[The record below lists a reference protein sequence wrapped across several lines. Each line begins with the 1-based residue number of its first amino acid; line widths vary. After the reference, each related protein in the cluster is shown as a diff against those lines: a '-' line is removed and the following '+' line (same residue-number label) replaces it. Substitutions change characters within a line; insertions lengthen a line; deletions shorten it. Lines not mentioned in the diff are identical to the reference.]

1 MSWGEAI
8 YIISSIEDL
17 LKAKLKCK
25 STASAD
31 EGKTITVTGSTGT
44 YTATLDSNL
53 EAVFT
58 LKGQDTY
65 TVTVTNGSTTE
76 YTTKVYLPN
85 GGYQELEVGLNKNT
99 WQGIQNILNAHLEN
113 DYFTVGDSYPVTL
126 NTGEIVYYRIAAIN
140 HDEAHQLIFEPQ
152 YCLETARQM
161 NASNT
166 NSGGWNACA
175 LRSWLN
181 GSYLAMLP
189 DDLQAVIA
197 ERVFQTSNG
206 SQSSTLQTSSDKI
219 WLPKEYEVLGAVI
232 ATATSEKTSTT
243 SQFPIYAT
251 ADNCMKTYGK
261 SGGSANWWLS
271 SPHISLST
279 GFAFI
284 ASKGTGGGSSV
295 SPASTANGVAP
306 SFQIVATS

>member
-65 TVTVTNGSTTE
+65 TVTVTNEDTIE

-85 GGYQELEVGLNKNT
+85 GGYQEIEVGLNKDT

-140 HDEAHQLIFEPQ
+140 HDASHQLIFEPQ

-161 NASNT
+161 NTSNT
-166 NSGGWNACA
+166 NAGGWNACA

-181 GSYLAMLP
+181 NTYFYSLP

-197 ERVFQTSNG
+197 ERTFQTSIG
-206 SQSSTLQTSSDKI
+206 SQNSTLQTSSDKI
-219 WLPKEYEVLGAVI
+219 WLPKEYEIFGGVSYA
-232 ATATSEKTSTT
+232 ASSEKTSTT
-243 SQFPIYAT
+243 SQFPIYAIT
-251 ADNCMKTYGK
+251 SNRVKTYGK
-261 SGGSANWWLS
+261 SGGSTNWWSS
-271 SPHISLST
+271 SPYISNSLSFCNT
-279 GFAFI
+279 T
-284 ASKGTGGGSSV
+284 ASGTARSDSAGY
-295 SPASTANGVAP
+295 TLGVAP
-306 SFQIVATS
+306 CFQIVASK

>member
-1 MSWGEAI
+1 MSWGESM

-25 STASAD
+25 STAEAD

-44 YTATLDSNL
+44 YTATLDSSL

-65 TVTVTNGSTTE
+65 TVTVTNEDVIE
-76 YTTKVYLPN
+76 YTTKVCLPN
-85 GGYQELEVGLNKNT
+85 GGYQEIEVGLNKNT

-140 HDEAHQLIFEPQ
+140 HDASHQLIFEPQ

-161 NASNT
+161 NTSNT
-166 NSGGWNACA
+166 NAGGWNACA
-175 LRSWLN
+175 MRAWLN
-181 GSYLAMLP
+181 NTYFYSLP

-197 ERVFQTSNG
+197 ERTFQTSIG
-206 SQSSTLQTSSDKI
+206 SQNPTLQSATDKI
-219 WLPKEYEVLGAVI
+219 WLPKEYEIFGGVSYA
-232 ATATSEKTSTT
+232 ASSEKTSTT

-251 ADNCMKTYGK
+251 SVNRVKTYGK
-261 SGGSANWWLS
+261 SGGSAYWWSS
-271 SPHISLST
+271 SPIASYAT
-279 GFAFI
+279 GFCDVNTSGA
-284 ASKGTGGGSSV
+284 ANPGGGSD
-295 SPASTANGVAP
+295 ANGLAP
-306 SFQIVATS
+306 CFQIVASK